1 MKKLSILFIIAV
13 MAVGTVLGQSH
24 REDIDIAQ
32 SIYGKEKKAIVK
44 EYMSDQANFKFWD
57 LYDRYEAERK
67 ELNEERAAIIS
78 SYSYVMNSHDIKMIN
93 RLVKAADKNRAQM
106 DKLIYKYYNKIKH
119 KTSTEAAA
127 NFYQMEHF
135 FLGEIRALASEVLP
149 VVAQI

>member
-1 MKKLSILFIIAV
+1 MKKLSILFITAV

-32 SIYGKEKKAIVK
+32 SIYGKEKKAIVQQ
-44 EYMSDQANFKFWD
+44 YMGEQANYRFWD

-67 ELNEERAAIIS
+67 ALSEERAAIIS
-78 SYSYVMNSHDIKMIN
+78 SYSYVMNSHDVKMIN
-93 RLVKAADKNRAQM
+93 RLVKQADKNRAQM
-106 DKLIYKYYNKIKH
+106 DKLIYKYYKKIKH
-119 KTSTEAAA
+119 KSGTEAAA
-127 NFYQMEHF
+127 NFYQMETY